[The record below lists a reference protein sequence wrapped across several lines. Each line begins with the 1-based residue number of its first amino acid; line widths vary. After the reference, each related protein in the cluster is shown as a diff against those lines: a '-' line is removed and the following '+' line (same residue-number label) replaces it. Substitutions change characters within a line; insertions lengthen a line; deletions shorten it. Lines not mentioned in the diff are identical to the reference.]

1 MSNAF
6 APIVRA
12 RPDPIFGRPVHQGSP
27 PIDYSPILLLKPF
40 GFRIAPDT
48 LSSDEN
54 LVGQRGITPAF
65 GYSAPHPSAGGT
77 LTLLIHALPSA
88 HYGRIRLLAAVH
100 HRLRLLAFPMRTNR
114 GMPPWSATRP
124 PGSRTKSVCTCQG
137 LRPRRVVGELA
148 IARPFV
154 WPSAYRTASAP
165 GISTFSWLNGWPAHS
180 PVK

>member
-1 MSNAF
+1 M
-6 APIVRA
+6 
-12 RPDPIFGRPVHQGSP
+12 FGRGQFGVRYICLVEAMIPADRVLIRAGLDRGARGHDGIRRRQRTATTLICSFRGRR
-27 PIDYSPILLLKPF
+27 IWLL
-40 GFRIAPDT
+40 R
-48 LSSDEN
+48 
-54 LVGQRGITPAF
+54 
-65 GYSAPHPSAGGT
+65 Y
-77 LTLLIHALPSA
+77 
-88 HYGRIRLLAAVH
+88 YGRIRLLVAGH

-114 GMPPWSATRP
+114 GMPPWSTTRP

-165 GISTFSWLNGWPAHS
+165 GISAFSWLNGWPAHS